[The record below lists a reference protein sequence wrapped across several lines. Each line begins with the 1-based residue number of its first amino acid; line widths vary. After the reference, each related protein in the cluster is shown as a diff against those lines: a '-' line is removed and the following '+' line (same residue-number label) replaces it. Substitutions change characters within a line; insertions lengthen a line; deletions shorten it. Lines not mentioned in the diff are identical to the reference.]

1 MIDLTNSTRYYSAI
15 DLKKDGIKYVKVS
28 ISLKLETY
36 VYQYVCKLMK
46 FAISKIFKFWVQIR
60 CVGRLE
66 VPEPAAVNEFVYEV
80 CFFLHRWLGWINLVD
95 KLLVFFIGLDDVMG
109 RSIVS
114 QSDCILA
121 IFA

>member
-46 FAISKIFKFWVQIR
+46 FAIPKILNFGSRFDV
-60 CVGRLE
+60 
-66 VPEPAAVNEFVYEV
+66 
-80 CFFLHRWLGWINLVD
+80 LGGLRFQSLQ
-95 KLLVFFIGLDDVMG
+95 LLMNSYM
-109 RSIVS
+109 RYVS
-114 QSDCILA
+114 SYTGGWGG
-121 IFA
+121 